1 MRRYLIITISMTFWL
16 VACQSD
22 STSDPDGLQAIANER
37 LARESLPGRV
47 HYEQQCAAC
56 HDGNLKRAPHRDM
69 IGLMTADAI
78 LRTLTDGIMQEE
90 AAGLSE
96 TERLMVATYLSG
108 AEADEAL
115 PQLGSCQSSAPFD
128 AKALANQ
135 NWGIQAGNTRTIEA
149 GDAGLDASQL
159 DGLRQRWAVA
169 FPGATRVRS
178 QPTIAGGRVYVGS
191 HSGTV
196 YALEQDSGC
205 VVWRSE
211 TAAEV
216 RTGIALAEVDGEW
229 MLFFGDV
236 LGHVYGVRAE
246 DGRQLWRVRADDH
259 PNATITGSPS
269 YHDGRLYVPVS
280 ALEVGLAIDPTYECC
295 TFRGSV
301 VALNAIDGAVVWKTY
316 TIAAT
321 PAVTGQNAVGTNI
334 IGPSGAVVWNSPSI
348 DPRSDQLFIGTGEN
362 MSSPATPT
370 SDAMIAMDL
379 DSGEINW
386 VFQGT
391 TGDVWNGACD
401 TTTPENCPVEK
412 GPDFDFG
419 GATIIVD
426 TDRHGPLV
434 VAGQKSGFVHAVDL
448 KTGQVVWQTRVG
460 RGGIQGGIHF
470 GIAAAGQ
477 TLLVP
482 ISDMADGRTY
492 PDPDKPGMHALDANT
507 GEMLWSQLHEDE
519 CDGRRSCHP
528 GISQVPTVIGDTVIA
543 GAMDGRVRAYDIKT
557 GDVLW
562 SLDTTEAFKTTFG
575 SMTRGGSMG
584 GAAGPVAGG
593 GMLLLSSGYGLY
605 NHMPGNL
612 LLALTLDASD

>member
-1 MRRYLIITISMTFWL
+1 MRRHRIIALCTFL
-16 VACQSD
+16 LLASCQSD
-22 STSDPDGLQAIANER
+22 IASDPDGLQAIANER
-37 LARESLPGRV
+37 LARESLPGRA
-47 HYEQQCAAC
+47 HYEQHCAAC

-78 LRTLTDGIMQEE
+78 LRTITDGIMKGEAAALSQEE
-90 AAGLSE
+90 
-96 TERLMVATYLSG
+96 RVMVATYLSG
-108 AEADEAL
+108 AEAGEAL
-115 PQLGSCQSSAPFD
+115 PQLSSCQGSAPFD
-128 AKALANQ
+128 ARALENQ

-149 GDAGLDASQL
+149 DDAGLDASQL
-159 DGLRQRWAVA
+159 GALQQRWAVA
-169 FPGATRVRS
+169 FPGANRVRS
-178 QPTIAGGRVYVGS
+178 QPTITGGRVYVGS

-196 YALEQDSGC
+196 YALDQDTGC
-205 VVWRSE
+205 VIWQ
-211 TAAEV
+211 TGIAAEV

-229 MLFFGDV
+229 LLFFGDV
-236 LGHVYGVRAE
+236 LGNVYGLSAE
-246 DGRQLWRVRADDH
+246 DGIQLWRVRADDH

-301 VALNAIDGAVVWKTY
+301 VALNAVDGAVAWKTY
-316 TIAAT
+316 TIAET
-321 PAVTGQNAVGTNI
+321 PSVTGQNAVGTNI

-348 DPRSDQLFIGTGEN
+348 DPHSNQLFIGTGEN

-379 DSGEINW
+379 DSGTINW

-391 TGDVWNGACD
+391 ADDVWNGACD
-401 TTTPENCPVEK
+401 TKTPENCPVEK

-426 TDRHGPLV
+426 TEKHGPLV

-448 KTGQVVWQTRVG
+448 NTGQLVWQTRVG

-470 GIAAAGQ
+470 GIAAADQ

-482 ISDMADGRTY
+482 ISDMADGRSY
-492 PDPDKPGMHALDANT
+492 PDPDRPGMHALDANT
-507 GEMLWSQLHEDE
+507 GKILWSQLHEDD

-543 GAMDGRVRAYDIKT
+543 GAMDGKVRAYDIKT

-562 SLDTTEAFKTTFG
+562 SLDTTEAFETTLG
-575 SMTRGGSMG
+575 TVTRGGSMG
-584 GAAGPVAGG
+584 GAAGPIARG

-612 LLALTLDASD
+612 LLALTAGDSD